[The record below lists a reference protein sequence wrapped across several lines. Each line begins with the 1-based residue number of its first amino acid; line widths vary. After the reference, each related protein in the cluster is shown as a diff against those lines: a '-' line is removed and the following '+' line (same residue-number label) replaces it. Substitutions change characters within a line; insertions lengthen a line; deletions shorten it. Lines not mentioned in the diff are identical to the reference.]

1 MRKRFTLSGTCLHS
15 WSVQEPPLVP
25 KQRSRNMCKGLW
37 QNFWAA
43 MLFKVAASQYP
54 WTDGSRGERSTSNQK
69 SLWWFR
75 TGSSKVVWDWRW
87 AAWKFDQWQKRKERK
102 KRKEESK
109 KEGRKEGRK
118 ERKKEGKKERK
129 KGTRSNNSAAAT
141 DGLWPAEAE
150 TLCYRIRVF
159 DRAKFRTIV

>member
-118 ERKKEGKKERK
+118 ERKRERKKERRK
-129 KGTRSNNSAAAT
+129 ERKEQGPTILLLPRTVCGQLRQRLFVIASGFLIERSS
-141 DGLWPAEAE
+141 
-150 TLCYRIRVF
+150 
-159 DRAKFRTIV
+159 